1 MVKKCLKCGK
11 ILDHSAK
18 FCSNCGTAQKSALS
32 ETGEGYI
39 KKVFDA
45 LTSIIHTI
53 VGKIGVKKCAKYGS
67 LALILVLLIG
77 IIYARSHTQ
86 KSCEWAKSH
95 SEDGTM
101 YIYTIDELSGT
112 VTDISNKKSKVY
124 PCLYQ
129 DKESFFITLKDD
141 DENDIVNSGSDPL
154 SVDATI
160 IYHKGTKKEFPQDFT
175 ATLTGNKIRFS
186 SESNGYI
193 QSALEDED
201 LQSSPLILNFPDGR
215 VCRMTMP
222 GENTYREIWESVCDF
237 WYIPTFNDDIYKGEE
252 VNPDLRS
259 YLEQFEDALYAEIE
273 KREEM
278 GATRTLLGDLLD
290 VNSNPE
296 LNAMYEKYQEMENL
310 TRTVDAAYYAECKS
324 RVDTVL
330 AKHTIDQGLEL
341 GQDIV
346 DLADLLGFD

>member
-1 MVKKCLKCGK
+1 
-11 ILDHSAK
+11 
-18 FCSNCGTAQKSALS
+18 
-32 ETGEGYI
+32 
-39 KKVFDA
+39 
-45 LTSIIHTI
+45 
-53 VGKIGVKKCAKYGS
+53 
-67 LALILVLLIG
+67 
-77 IIYARSHTQ
+77 
-86 KSCEWAKSH
+86 
-95 SEDGTM
+95 
-101 YIYTIDELSGT
+101 
-112 VTDISNKKSKVY
+112 
-124 PCLYQ
+124 
-129 DKESFFITLKDD
+129 
-141 DENDIVNSGSDPL
+141 
-154 SVDATI
+154 
-160 IYHKGTKKEFPQDFT
+160 
-175 ATLTGNKIRFS
+175 
-186 SESNGYI
+186 
-193 QSALEDED
+193 
-201 LQSSPLILNFPDGR
+201 
-215 VCRMTMP
+215 MTMP